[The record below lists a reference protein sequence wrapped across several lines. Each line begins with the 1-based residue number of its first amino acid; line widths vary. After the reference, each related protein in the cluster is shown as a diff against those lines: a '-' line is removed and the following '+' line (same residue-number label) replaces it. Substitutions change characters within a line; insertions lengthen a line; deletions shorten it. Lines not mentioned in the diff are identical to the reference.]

1 MRFPPG
7 RAIPWLLLLAVVAI
21 VLALDRGTR
30 LNVLRP
36 HGERE
41 LAVMDFST
49 PFPLDP
55 PPAGWLHRRFW
66 TRQPMTMS
74 FQEKDGVAAL
84 RMATNASA
92 SMLFRHVDVDVAAYP
107 FLTWRWYIEQPIDA
121 PADEETR
128 AGDDHPAR
136 LFLAFRTA
144 RGESR
149 RMEIIWGD
157 KLHAGQ
163 YKFIGTFPHYV
174 ADGGDEN
181 IRQWRNEAVDLRQI
195 ARPIWPDLFGP
206 QEQPMH
212 LVDIALFCDSDDTRT
227 QSIAYVA
234 DVKLARTQPAPPPLA
249 ATGTSPPEA
258 APSSPA
264 GRTSR

>member
-1 MRFPPG
+1 MRFPLG
-7 RAIPWLLLLAVVAI
+7 RALPWLVLIAVVAV
-21 VLALDRGTR
+21 VLALDHGTR

-55 PPAGWLHRRFW
+55 PPPGWVHRRFW
-66 TRQPMTMS
+66 TRPPMTMS
-74 FQEKDGVAAL
+74 FQEKDGIKAL
-84 RMATNASA
+84 RLATSSSA
-92 SMLFRHVDVDVAAYP
+92 SMLFRHVDVDIAAYP

-121 PADEETR
+121 PEDEQTR

-144 RGESR
+144 AGESR

-163 YKFIGTFPHYV
+163 YKFIGSFPHYV

-181 IRQWRNEAVDLRQI
+181 IGQWRNEAVDLRQI
-195 ARPIWPDLFGP
+195 TRPIWSDA
-206 QEQPMH
+206 QPMH
-212 LVDIALFCDSDDTRT
+212 LVDIALFCDSDDTHTR
-227 QSIAYVA
+227 SVAYVA
-234 DVKLARTQPAPPPLA
+234 GVTLARTHPAPPPLA
-249 ATGTSPPEA
+249 ATGTSPPAA
-258 APSSPA
+258 APPSPA
-264 GRTSR
+264 SHTSR